1 MSNDPD
7 PMEENRLKNHT
18 FAQEVFALLVF
29 LLVCVQVQFTVW
41 LFIFGVHLWNILPV
55 IVVPVILLTLWW
67 WTQMRVTVNPREID
81 DPACVIIDRE

>member
-1 MSNDPD
+1 
-7 PMEENRLKNHT
+7 
-18 FAQEVFALLVF
+18 
-29 LLVCVQVQFTVW
+29 VW

-81 DPACVIIDRE
+81 DPASVTIDR